1 MILTNSD
8 CQVISGIKSIVLL
21 FLEDFLVADQSK
33 WIKGA
38 ASLSLPMYSGLRNSV
53 QQTFSIWMSLPQ
65 AYHLVK
71 WLADWEGERERWNEK
86 SDHGTVTI
94 YSIIFAHLSSL
105 WRDPWL
111 TLASTIGRYHFWR
124 LRYKILAGLIKI
136 KVECS
141 GLLKRAIKYLDNCFP
156 F

>member
-53 QQTFSIWMSLPQ
+53 HLNVAASGIPFSKMIGRLR
-65 AYHLVK
+65 
-71 WLADWEGERERWNEK
+71 GREREMK
-86 SDHGTVTI
+86 
-94 YSIIFAHLSSL
+94 
-105 WRDPWL
+105 
-111 TLASTIGRYHFWR
+111 
-124 LRYKILAGLIKI
+124 
-136 KVECS
+136 
-141 GLLKRAIKYLDNCFP
+141 
-156 F
+156 

>member
-1 MILTNSD
+1 MKNDLFDLSVTNIGIKWKVFSSDRHRLPPYFMILTNSD

-71 WLADWEGERERWNEK
+71 WLADWERERERWNEK

-111 TLASTIGRYHFWR
+111 TLE
-124 LRYKILAGLIKI
+124 
-136 KVECS
+136 KVC
-141 GLLKRAIKYLDNCFP
+141 
-156 F
+156 

>member
-1 MILTNSD
+1 MKNDLFDLSVTNIGIKWKVFSGDRHRLPPYFMILTNSD

-38 ASLSLPMYSGLRNSV
+38 ASLSLPMYSGLHNSV

-71 WLADWEGERERWNEK
+71 WLADWEGEREMKWEIWSWHCNDILDNFCSPEQFMKR
-86 SDHGTVTI
+86 
-94 YSIIFAHLSSL
+94 SL
-105 WRDPWL
+105 TD
-111 TLASTIGRYHFWR
+111 
-124 LRYKILAGLIKI
+124 LR
-136 KVECS
+136 E
-141 GLLKRAIKYLDNCFP
+141 GLLE
-156 F
+156 